1 MNEKQKRDYRARM
14 AVAQLFRSFLN
25 QNGERA
31 NLMERLGVQT
41 MPVIIPAFG
50 DTLATHIREA
60 ASRHFKN
67 GEEYVVVPVCL
78 PVEEPKGIKLC
89 VLTIST
95 QDPKTFWQ
103 LDMRELHDSV
113 DMTQIVEALDSK
125 KKWDLEEFG
134 PHQQQELKDLAAS
147 AFPHLLAPRPEIVL
161 HRSH

>member
-31 NLMERLGVQT
+31 KLLERLGVQT

-89 VLTIST
+89 VLTIASE
-95 QDPKTFWQ
+95 DSKTLWQ
-103 LDMRELHDSV
+103 SNTHMAQV
-113 DMTQIVEALDSK
+113 VEALDSH
-125 KKWDLEEFG
+125 KKWDIA
-134 PHQQQELKDLAAS
+134 DLAAS
-147 AFPHLLAPRPEIVL
+147 I
-161 HRSH
+161 